1 MKMSILEVTYKS
13 DDGVKFTPYKVY
25 ITDGSLEKRRE
36 YYRTVEILDYNQEIG
51 EIVELKNYSYFDIYF
66 KDGIQKRR
74 RIIHGNK
81 LVFERYISDLLKN
94 KWL

>member
-1 MKMSILEVTYKS
+1 MKMSILEITYKS
-13 DDGVKFTPYKVY
+13 EDGIRYLPYKIY

-36 YYRTVEILDYNQEIG
+36 YYRNVEILDYNQEIG
-51 EIVELKNYSYFDIYF
+51 EIIELKNYSYFDIYF
-66 KDGIQKRR
+66 KDSILKKR

-94 KWL
+94 IK